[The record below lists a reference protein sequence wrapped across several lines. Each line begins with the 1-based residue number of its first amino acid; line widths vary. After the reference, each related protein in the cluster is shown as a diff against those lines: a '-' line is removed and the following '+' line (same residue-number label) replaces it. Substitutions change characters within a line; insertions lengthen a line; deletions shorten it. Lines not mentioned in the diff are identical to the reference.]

1 MIYIVTYDLCKE
13 ESSLGYQ
20 RLIELIKGEVDWA
33 CLGGS
38 SYLIES
44 YETAVQLRDKYVA
57 VLDKDDKLYV
67 GEVSAPAAW
76 FGYSED
82 VSNWILDKLE
92 N

>member
-13 ESSLGYQ
+13 ETSSSYQ
-20 RLIELIKGEVDWA
+20 RLIELIKNEIDWA

-44 YETAVQLRDKYVA
+44 YRTAVQLRDRYVA
-57 VLDKDDKLYV
+57 VLDENDKLYV

-76 FGYSED
+76 FGYSET
-82 VSNWILDKLE
+82 VSNWIKNKLDK
-92 N
+92 

>member
-13 ESSLGYQ
+13 ETSSSYQ
-20 RLIELIKGEVDWA
+20 RLIELIKSEVDWA

-57 VLDKDDKLYV
+57 VLDKGDKLYV

-76 FGYSED
+76 FGYSEI
-82 VSNWILDKLE
+82 VSNWIKNKLDK
-92 N
+92 